1 MNVRFENICVSYR
14 KKAVLEDVSFSAC
27 QGSITALIGRNGAGK
42 TTLLRCL
49 TGEKGDYRGVIT
61 LDGKDVRD
69 FDHRQRATA
78 IACLP
83 QELPKPRVTVRELVG
98 FGRTPYTP
106 LTGTFRP
113 VDTAAVEKA
122 MADTGIAHLADAMVD
137 TLSGGERKKAFFA
150 MVLAQDTP
158 VVVLDEPTA
167 HLDTVSRFEFLEL
180 VGRICHET
188 GKTFLLVMHD
198 LTDVLRFAEQIVTLH
213 DHQVVFTGT
222 PEACLEEKIPQTCFG
237 VSISGSRETG
247 FAATPLNN

>member
-1 MNVRFENICVSYR
+1 MNVRFEHICVSYR
-14 KKAVLEDVSFSAC
+14 KNSVLEDVSFSVP
-27 QGSITALIGRNGAGK
+27 QGSVTALIGRNGAGK

-49 TGEKGDYRGVIT
+49 TGEKGDYRGIIT
-61 LDGKDVRD
+61 LNGKDVRG

-83 QELPKPRVTVRELVG
+83 QELPKPRVTIRELVG

-106 LTGTFRP
+106 LTGAFCP
-113 VDTAAVEKA
+113 KDTAAVEKA
-122 MADTGIAHLADAMVD
+122 MADTGITHLAEAMVD

-167 HLDTVSRFEFLEL
+167 HLDGVSRFEFLEL
-180 VGRICHET
+180 VGRICRET

-198 LTDVLRFAEQIVTLH
+198 LTDVLRFAEQIIAIH
-213 DHQVVFTGT
+213 DHQVAFAGT
-222 PEACLEEKIPQTCFG
+222 PEACLEKKIPQSCFG
-237 VSISGSRETG
+237 IAISGSRETG
-247 FAATPLNN
+247 FAATPVK